1 MAKNILFKIKPKDLI
16 YSSCKEFMN
25 IVYLFRSNIILNEF
39 REKISEEVN
48 VINNG
53 KILFDGEDFFD
64 KINNLNRYSFYKA
77 ESIIIIN
84 SNIIGKRIAFPS
96 LSALTK
102 SKKYIYIF
110 SVLNDNQKY
119 FEYRGIYRYQDEL
132 EIISSIFLMFY
143 EIYKKKMLKKYQREY
158 KFFIDKKKHK
168 INNIYWG
175 LAKIIRD
182 CIAHNQSFNP
192 SAGNG
197 TFKIIENEEITFFG
211 VKKKI
216 SDFKNK
222 KVKEVFTS
230 IDFMIILYYLEQE
243 LEK

>member
-102 SKKYIYIF
+102 SKKYIYI
-110 SVLNDNQKY
+110 
-119 FEYRGIYRYQDEL
+119 
-132 EIISSIFLMFY
+132 
-143 EIYKKKMLKKYQREY
+143 
-158 KFFIDKKKHK
+158 
-168 INNIYWG
+168 
-175 LAKIIRD
+175 
-182 CIAHNQSFNP
+182 
-192 SAGNG
+192 
-197 TFKIIENEEITFFG
+197 
-211 VKKKI
+211 
-216 SDFKNK
+216 
-222 KVKEVFTS
+222 
-230 IDFMIILYYLEQE
+230 
-243 LEK
+243 

>member
-1 MAKNILFKIKPKDLI
+1 MVNNILFEIKSKDRI
-16 YSSCKEFMN
+16 YSACKEFMN

-48 VINNG
+48 IINNG
-53 KILFDGEDFFD
+53 KIPFDGEEFFD
-64 KINNLNRYSFYKA
+64 KINNLNRYSFYKD

-96 LSALTK
+96 LSALIK
-102 SKKYIYIF
+102 SKEYIYTF

-119 FEYRGIYRYQDEL
+119 FEYRRIYKYQDEL
-132 EIISSIFLMFY
+132 EIISTIFLMFY
-143 EIYKKKMLKKYQREY
+143 EIYKEKMLKKHQQKY
-158 KFFIDKKKHK
+158 KFFIDKEKCK

-182 CIAHNQSFNP
+182 CIAHNQSFTP
-192 SAGNG
+192 YAGNG
-197 TFKIIENEEITFFG
+197 TFKIIENEEIDFFG

-230 IDFMIILYYLEQE
+230 IDFMIILYYLERE

>member
-1 MAKNILFKIKPKDLI
+1 MDNNILFKIKPKDLI

-25 IVYLFRSNIILNEF
+25 IVYLYRSNIILNEF

-48 VINNG
+48 IINND
-53 KILFDGEDFFD
+53 KISFDREEFFRRINSLTIDFFHKD
-64 KINNLNRYSFYKA
+64 EFVIA
-77 ESIIIIN
+77 IN

-102 SKKYIYIF
+102 SKEYIYMF

-119 FEYRGIYRYQDEL
+119 FEYRRIYRYQDEL

-143 EIYKKKMLKKYQREY
+143 EIYKEKMLKKYQREY
-158 KFFIDKKKHK
+158 KFFIDKEKHK

-182 CIAHNQSFNP
+182 CIAHNQSFTP
-192 SAGNG
+192 YAGNR
-197 TFKIIENEEITFFG
+197 TFKIIENEEIDFFG

>member
-143 EIYKKKMLKKYQREY
+143 EIYKEKMLKKYQREY
-158 KFFIDKKKHK
+158 EFFIDKKKHK

-182 CIAHNQSFNP
+182 CIAHNQSFEP